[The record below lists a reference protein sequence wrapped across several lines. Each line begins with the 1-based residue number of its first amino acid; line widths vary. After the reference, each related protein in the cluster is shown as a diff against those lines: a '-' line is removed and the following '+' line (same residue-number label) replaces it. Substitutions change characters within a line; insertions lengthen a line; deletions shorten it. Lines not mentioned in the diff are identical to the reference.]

1 MPSMR
6 LRTKL
11 LLFAVVIAL
20 IPIAVAG
27 RTLIRI
33 TEGELKTFAN
43 QEVVLT
49 SEQLAGEI
57 DNLVGDSWIPALVVL
72 RDSVEDPSLSDQ
84 EKLKV
89 LSSSRNI
96 PDLVALQLS
105 LEGIAEPMLSANG
118 AYEDRFQKAGY
129 VPRQVLTVPAEELAR
144 LRRAEGV
151 AIADPTYLE
160 KSDDWLLTIV
170 LPLETP
176 FQGRK
181 ATLSAMLDL
190 GRLRERFHTHRFA
203 HTGVIRLV
211 DARGRQMFDPRRS
224 DLSAQ
229 EPVKTAIATL
239 QSRMRAAGA
248 MPYADARG
256 EKMLGGF
263 APAKSVDW
271 AVAVERSEATAYL
284 AIRQMTDSLRLWV
297 GIAFLVAVLGAVVFA
312 HRVTRPIQEIGDV
325 AQKVGEGDFSV
336 RVRSKATGD
345 EIGHLAAR
353 INEMIAGLEER
364 ERVKSENAL
373 LVQLTDRLRSLNE
386 QKNKFLGMA
395 AHDLRNPIGGIL
407 GYSEMLLEDELADEQ
422 RTVVSKIESS
432 SKFMLRLLNDLLD
445 ISQIESGKLELNLE
459 LCDVAGL
466 VRQNIELNRIIAA
479 KKQIGIELDL
489 APDLP
494 VITADPAKF
503 EQVLSNLVSNA
514 IKYSFPGTQA
524 RVSLARH
531 EDGVKVSVRDQ
542 GQGIPAEE
550 LSKVFQEFE
559 KTSVKS
565 TAGEKSTGLG
575 LAIVKR
581 IVEGHGGAIGVESTV
596 GEGSTFWFTL
606 PLLPPRAREG
616 GVVAVDRR
624 RHPDQRQPRV
634 DVDLPVAFTYLP
646 AGTTA
651 MALGSGNTVDVSVGG
666 MLLASTVPLRLGD
679 QIRFRL
685 RLESGAA
692 EIAGSAIVTR
702 EPLPSRYALRF
713 SELAG
718 EADDAIED
726 YVRRKVTDGV
736 PAALVTPSG
745 AEDPAR
751 RPEVA

>member
-57 DNLVGDSWIPALVVL
+57 DNLIGDSWVPALVVL

-129 VPRQVLTVPAEELAR
+129 IPRQVLTVPAEELAR
-144 LRRAEGV
+144 LRRVEGV
-151 AIADPTYLE
+151 TVAEPTWLE

-176 FQGRK
+176 FQGRR

-190 GRLRERFHTHRFA
+190 GRLRERFHTHRFS

-211 DARGRQMFDPRRS
+211 DARGRQIFDPKRA

-229 EPVKTAIATL
+229 EPVKTAIGTL

-248 MPYADARG
+248 MPYADAQG

-263 APAKSVDW
+263 APARSVDW

-297 GIAFLVAVLGAVVFA
+297 GIAFLVAVLGAMVFA

-336 RVRSKATGD
+336 RVQSRATGD

-459 LCDVAGL
+459 RCDVASL
-466 VRQNIELNRIIAA
+466 VRQNVELNRIIAA
-479 KKQIGIELDL
+479 KKQIGIELDVD
-489 APDLP
+489 AGLP

-524 RVSLARH
+524 RVSLAKH
-531 EDGVKVSVRDQ
+531 EDGVKISVRDQ

-606 PLLPPRAREG
+606 PILPPRAREA
-616 GVVAVDRR
+616 AVHPDRR

-634 DVDLPVAFTYLP
+634 DLEVPVAFTYVPVGSTGLTL
-646 AGTTA
+646 GTGT
-651 MALGSGNTVDVSVGG
+651 TVDVSAGG
-666 MLLASTVPLRLGD
+666 LLLATTVPLMLGD
-679 QIRFRL
+679 QVKFRL
-685 RLESGAA
+685 RLEDAATEVSGS
-692 EIAGSAIVTR
+692 GIVTR
-702 EPLPSRYALRF
+702 EPLPSRFALRF

-718 EADDAIED
+718 EGDEVIEAF
-726 YVRRKVTDGV
+726 VLRRAAAEAPV
-736 PAALVTPSG
+736 PVPVEPSH
-745 AEDPAR
+745 PT
-751 RPEVA
+751 VA

>member
-1 MPSMR
+1 MLSMR

-33 TEGELKTFAN
+33 TEGELKTFTN

-57 DNLVGDSWIPALVVL
+57 DNLIGDSWIPALVVL

-105 LEGIAEPMLSANG
+105 LDGVAEPMLSANG
-118 AYEDRFQKAGY
+118 EYEDRFQKAGY
-129 VPRQVLTVPAEELAR
+129 IPRQVLTVPAEELAR
-144 LRRAEGV
+144 LRSAEGV
-151 AIADPTYLE
+151 TVAEPTWLE

-170 LPLETP
+170 LPLDTP
-176 FQGRK
+176 FQGRR
-181 ATLSAMLDL
+181 ATLSAKLDL
-190 GRLRERFHTHRFA
+190 RRLRERFETHRFT
-203 HTGVIRLV
+203 HIGVIRLV
-211 DARGRQMFDPRRS
+211 DAKGRQLFDPRRT
-224 DLSAQ
+224 DHSAA
-229 EPVKTAIATL
+229 EPVTTAIGTL
-239 QSRMRAAGA
+239 RSRMRAAGA
-248 MPYADARG
+248 MPYTDAKG
-256 EKMLGGF
+256 ERMLGGF

-297 GIAFLVAVLGAVVFA
+297 GIAFLVAVLGAMVFA

-336 RVRSKATGD
+336 RVVQRSKGD
-345 EIGHLAAR
+345 EIGQLAAR

-364 ERVKSENAL
+364 DRVKSENAL
-373 LVQLTDRLRSLNE
+373 LVQLTDRLRALNE

-459 LCDVAGL
+459 RCDVAGL
-466 VRQNIELNRIIAA
+466 VRQNVELNRIIAA
-479 KKQIGIELDL
+479 KKQIGIELAAADG
-489 APDLP
+489 LP

-514 IKYSFPGTQA
+514 IKYSFPNT
-524 RVSLARH
+524 RVRVAVSHH
-531 EDGVKVSVRDQ
+531 EDGVRVAVTDQ

-550 LSKVFQEFE
+550 LPKVFQEFQ
-559 KTSVKS
+559 KTSVQS

-616 GVVAVDRR
+616 AVLAADRR

-634 DVDLPVAFTYLP
+634 DVELPVAFTYVSP
-646 AGTTA
+646 GSTA
-651 MALGSGNTVDVSVGG
+651 LSLGSGHTVDISVGG
-666 MLLASTVPLRLGD
+666 MLLASEVPLKLGD
-679 QIRFRL
+679 QIKFRL
-685 RLESGAA
+685 RLEGAA
-692 EIAGSAIVTR
+692 SEMSGSGIVTR
-702 EPLPSRYALRF
+702 EPAPAKFALRF
-713 SELAG
+713 SELEG
-718 EADDAIED
+718 EADDFLED
-726 YVRRKVTDGV
+726 YVQRRVSEAV
-736 PAALVTPSG
+736 PARAS
-745 AEDPAR
+745 
-751 RPEVA
+751 VA